1 MIVKKRILICKYV
14 TPQSNVQRLILSWL
28 AYINIDLC
36 ECIGDLA
43 LEHFCYSVL
52 WTITLKFPVLIP
64 VNVQFDSIKNTLHAR
79 QICFLFLFLYF
90 ACEIFFKYPFDHH
103 RVFCF
108 HFASFI
114 LRSTPVAKHTVSSGA
129 QVNNYYGR
137 DINGLK
143 ATSLLNSWSLHVILL
158 ENLKLTIIRFLLSD
172 YIYRVYQKKVKCSS
186 ALNMVFN
193 TVGNTRLFALEY
205 HRFYK
210 I

>member
-1 MIVKKRILICKYV
+1 MKENDKAIQL
-14 TPQSNVQRLILSWL
+14 
-28 AYINIDLC
+28 
-36 ECIGDLA
+36 
-43 LEHFCYSVL
+43 
-52 WTITLKFPVLIP
+52 
-64 VNVQFDSIKNTLHAR
+64 FDSIKNTLHAR